1 MYDSVANRVAAPAS
15 SASPT
20 PAELQTAP
28 PLPAKRRE
36 GDGGQ
41 SRWAYVLLAPATLFL
56 FVFFGWPMVQA
67 LILAGWSEDQGFT
80 GNFLTRMTGDAY
92 FWPAV
97 KYTLLLI
104 VVIVPLQLV
113 LALTM
118 SLLLQ
123 AGLKGTGLF
132 LYVWAVP
139 IAVSDLAAG
148 IVWLAIFTDR
158 GYLNSIL
165 AALGLSENGFPFL
178 SYEHP
183 VSLFFA
189 VVVAETWRATA
200 LVMVIL
206 VAGVQVIPKDY
217 GEAAAVFGAGFW
229 GQLRYVTL
237 PLLRPSLQ
245 VALIL
250 RTILAF
256 QVFAVAVALAGRN
269 FPVLASEAYNW
280 STTLSN
286 RNVAAAYALIILV
299 FSLLNTGIY
308 LRALRVRDEQTGL

>member
-1 MYDSVANRVAAPAS
+1 MYGQVAAPKAS
-15 SASPT
+15 KAAEALVAEAPSPRARRTGLLGRVPT
-20 PAELQTAP
+20 PY
-28 PLPAKRRE
+28 
-36 GDGGQ
+36 
-41 SRWAYVLLAPATLFL
+41 WLLAPAAVFL
-56 FVFFGWPMVQA
+56 AVFFVWPMIQA
-67 LILAGWSEDQGFT
+67 LILAFQAEDGS
-80 GNFLTRMTGDAY
+80 LTSAHFQRMVNDTY

-104 VVIVPLQLV
+104 VCIVPLQMV
-113 LALTM
+113 LALAM

-123 AGLKGTGLF
+123 TGLRGTSLF
-132 LYVWAVP
+132 LYAWSIPLA
-139 IAVSDLAAG
+139 ISDLAAG

-165 AALGLSENGFPFL
+165 ASLGLSETGFPFL

-183 VSLFFA
+183 VSLFLA
-189 VVVAETWRATA
+189 VVVAETWRATS

-217 GEAAAVFGAGFW
+217 GEAAEVFGATFW
-229 GQLRYVTL
+229 QRLRYVTL

-256 QVFAVAVALAGRN
+256 QVFAVVIALAGRN
-269 FPVLASEAYNW
+269 LPVLVGEAYYW
-280 STTLSN
+280 YGSYSN
-286 RNVAAAYALIILV
+286 PNVAAAYALLILV

-308 LRALRVRDEQTGL
+308 LRALRVRDEQVGL